1 MARTGPFCVP
11 TSLIPM
17 YTVGLPPGGVAIVGD
32 ELIEDMSGDE
42 AEHSTDPV
50 AESSL

>member
-1 MARTGPFCVP
+1 MASTGRWRTEVVP
-11 TSLIPM
+11 PM

-32 ELIEDMSGDE
+32 EMIEDMSGDE